1 MYFCPQDKNILPPL
15 RSEQALGTRACLNFF
30 RCTYM
35 SIEAANKDSEKLI
48 HPIRTR
54 VNKETYQKLESL
66 LANSTCQSI
75 GELAR
80 KLITREKINC
90 TYRDITM
97 NTPMEELTSIRKE
110 LKAIGININQITRTF
125 NQEKTRENNR
135 QNYIMQIAE
144 LYRKVDTKVER
155 LLVLISQLTE
165 KWLQR

>member
-1 MYFCPQDKNILPPL
+1 
-15 RSEQALGTRACLNFF
+15 
-30 RCTYM
+30 M
-35 SIEAANKDSEKLI
+35 SMKAANKDSDKLI
-48 HPIRTR
+48 HSIRTR

-97 NTPMEELTSIRKE
+97 NAPMEELTSIRKE

-135 QNYIMQIAE
+135 QNYIMQITE
-144 LYRKVDTKVER
+144 LYRKVDIKVER
-155 LLVLISQLTE
+155 LLILISQLTE

>member
-1 MYFCPQDKNILPPL
+1 
-15 RSEQALGTRACLNFF
+15 
-30 RCTYM
+30 M
-35 SIEAANKDSEKLI
+35 SIKAANKDSDKLI

-54 VNKETYQKLESL
+54 VNKETYQRLERL

-97 NTPMEELTSIRKE
+97 NAPMEELTSIRKE

-135 QNYIMQIAE
+135 QQYVLQIAD
-144 LYRKVDTKVER
+144 LYKKVDIKVER
-155 LLVLISQLTE
+155 LLSLISQLTE

>member
-1 MYFCPQDKNILPPL
+1 
-15 RSEQALGTRACLNFF
+15 
-30 RCTYM
+30 M
-35 SIEAANKDSEKLI
+35 SIKAANKDSDKLI

-54 VNKETYQKLESL
+54 VNRETYQKLESL

-90 TYRDITM
+90 TYRDVTM
-97 NTPMEELTSIRKE
+97 NAPMEELTSIRKE

-125 NQEKTRENNR
+125 NQEKTKENNR

-144 LYRKVDTKVER
+144 LYRKVDIKIER

>member
-1 MYFCPQDKNILPPL
+1 
-15 RSEQALGTRACLNFF
+15 
-30 RCTYM
+30 M
-35 SIEAANKDSEKLI
+35 SIKAANKDSHKLI

-90 TYRDITM
+90 TFRDITM
-97 NTPMEELTSIRKE
+97 NASMEELTSIRKE

-144 LYRKVDTKVER
+144 LYRKVDIKVER